1 MSKIME
7 TTASAI
13 RNHERQIGVAQQNIV
28 NANDPNY
35 IKQEVNL
42 VSNPLV
48 GAEIKSIDL
57 AMSEGLLKEQYN
69 KNSLFHSSR
78 VSKEMLQQVIEDV
91 YSLKF
96 DGKNSIAVNLNGI
109 FGNIK
114 ELELAS
120 NNSNKMNDA
129 VSSMEKFVEN
139 VSQQS
144 EKLQKF
150 RQEQD
155 EHIFKSVEKLNG
167 HIVTAR
173 NLSQALPLLKGDG
186 VRGSDIKYNDAK
198 NKLFNEI
205 REISKLIDVNQYF
218 DKDGELVLE
227 TKSGIPLI
235 KGDIKYKVEFT
246 HTDGLDKY
254 LKSDF
259 VFPALSVVD
268 EDIQDNS
275 PAFRND
281 LVTSGVT
288 SEITHHLK
296 GGELQ
301 ARFEL
306 RDKIIPDIINRLD
319 IYTDTLV
326 REMNAVYADATPEL
340 GFQSVTSN
348 NKFTSSDPITVSG
361 KFRIGLFNPNDGSSV
376 KDTAGNPETIEID
389 LSSGV
394 STLQNLIDKINNAP
408 LSGSYSVL
416 AELDS
421 DGHLTISPRATNLI
435 DFNFAIINEDSKFGA
450 DNVGINQFFGFN
462 DLKLFTYVDDKHYD
476 GKTSA
481 NSAISL
487 KVSDEIANSRQI
499 YTAKVRKDGDIG
511 KNNKA
516 ALEEL
521 LKIQNK
527 EFSFKGTD
535 SIAKSTETFLS
546 YANGIVDTLNI
557 KHQYLEGKVVKN
569 KIELEAI
576 DEQIASKSGVNTDQE
591 LLYITQLDRMHKY
604 VLKTFQIMEEYWKTL
619 LATF

>member
-42 VSNPLV
+42 VSNPQV

-91 YSLKF
+91 YSLKL
-96 DGKNSIAVNLNGI
+96 DGKNSITVNLNGI

-246 HTDGLDKY
+246 HTDGLDNY

-259 VFPALSVVD
+259 IFPALSVVD
-268 EDIQDNS
+268 EDIQDTS
-275 PAFRND
+275 PQFRND

-288 SEITHHLK
+288 NQITHHLK

-306 RDKIIPDIINRLD
+306 RDKIIPDLVNRLD

-340 GFQSVTSN
+340 GFKSVISN
-348 NKFTSSDPITVSG
+348 NKFTSSDTITVSG
-361 KFRIGLFNPNDGSSV
+361 KFRIGLFNPNDGLSI
-376 KDTAGNPETIEID
+376 KNAAGKPETIEID
-389 LSSGV
+389 LSSGI
-394 STLQNLIDKINNAP
+394 STLQNLIDKINNTS
-408 LSGSYSVL
+408 SGSYSVL
-416 AELDS
+416 AGLDG
-421 DGHLTISPRATNLI
+421 DGHLTIIPGGTNPI
-435 DFNFAIINEDSKFGA
+435 NANFAIISEDSKFGA
-450 DNVGINQFFGFN
+450 DGVGINQFFGFN
-462 DLKLFTYVDDKHYD
+462 NLKLFTYVDDKHYD
-476 GKTSA
+476 SRTSA
-481 NSAISL
+481 NSTISL
-487 KVSDEIANSRQI
+487 KISDEITNSRQI

-511 KNNKA
+511 RNNKA

-535 SIAKSTETFLS
+535 SIAKSTTTFSS

-557 KHQYLEGKVVKN
+557 KHQYLEEKVVKN

>member
-1 MSKIME
+1 ME

-28 NANDPNY
+28 NANDANY

-42 VSNPLV
+42 VSNPQV

-69 KNSLFHSSR
+69 KNSAFHSSR
-78 VSKEMLQQVIEDV
+78 VSKELLQQVIEDV
-91 YSLKF
+91 YSLKL
-96 DGKNSIAVNLNGI
+96 DGKNSITVNLNGI

-120 NNSNKMNDA
+120 NHSNKMNDA
-129 VSSMEKFVEN
+129 VSSMEKFAEN
-139 VSQQS
+139 VFQQS

-155 EHIFKSVEKLNG
+155 EQIFKSVEKLNG

-173 NLSQALPLLKGDG
+173 NLSQTLPLLKGDNS
-186 VRGSDIKYNDAK
+186 RGSDVKYNDAK

-227 TKSGIPLI
+227 TKLGIPLI
-235 KGDIKYKVEFT
+235 KGYIKYKVEFT
-246 HTDGLDKY
+246 HTDGLDNY
-254 LKSDF
+254 LRKDF

-268 EDIQDNS
+268 EDIHDNS
-275 PAFRND
+275 PQFRND
-281 LVTSGVT
+281 LVTSGVID
-288 SEITHHLK
+288 EITHHLK

-326 REMNAVYADATPEL
+326 REMNAVYADATPEF

-348 NKFTSSDPITVSG
+348 KKSISSDPITVSG
-361 KFRIGLFNPNDGSSV
+361 KFRIGLFNTDNGSSI
-376 KDTAGNPETIEID
+376 KNAAGNPETIEID
-389 LSSGV
+389 LSSGI
-394 STLQNLIDKINNAP
+394 STLQNLIDKINSASS
-408 LSGSYSVL
+408 SGGYSVL
-416 AELDS
+416 AGLDS
-421 DGHLTISPRATNLI
+421 DGHLTIEPNNTANPRSV
-435 DFNFAIINEDSKFGA
+435 NFAIINENSKFGA
-450 DNVGINQFFGFN
+450 DGGGINQFFGFN
-462 DLKLFTYVDDKHYD
+462 DLKLFTYVDDKYYD
-476 GKTSA
+476 SRTSA
-481 NSAISL
+481 NSAISI
-487 KVSDEIANSRQI
+487 KVSDKISMSRQI

-511 KNNKA
+511 TNNKA

-527 EFSFKGTD
+527 EFNFKGTD
-535 SIAKSTETFLS
+535 SIAKSTATFSS

-557 KHQYLEGKVVKN
+557 KHQYLEEKVAKN

>member
-1 MSKIME
+1 
-7 TTASAI
+7 
-13 RNHERQIGVAQQNIV
+13 
-28 NANDPNY
+28 
-35 IKQEVNL
+35 
-42 VSNPLV
+42 
-48 GAEIKSIDL
+48 
-57 AMSEGLLKEQYN
+57 
-69 KNSLFHSSR
+69 
-78 VSKEMLQQVIEDV
+78 
-91 YSLKF
+91 
-96 DGKNSIAVNLNGI
+96 
-109 FGNIK
+109 
-114 ELELAS
+114 
-120 NNSNKMNDA
+120 
-129 VSSMEKFVEN
+129 MEKFVEN

-246 HTDGLDKY
+246 HTDGLDNY
-254 LKSDF
+254 LKRDI
-259 VFPALSVVD
+259 FPALSVVD
-268 EDIQDNS
+268 EDIQDTS
-275 PAFRND
+275 PQFRND

-288 SEITHHLK
+288 NQITHHLK

-306 RDKIIPDIINRLD
+306 RDKIIPDLVNRLD

-340 GFQSVTSN
+340 GFKSVISN
-348 NKFTSSDPITVSG
+348 NKFTSSDTITVSG
-361 KFRIGLFNPNDGSSV
+361 KFRIGLFNTNDGLSI
-376 KDTAGNPETIEID
+376 KNAAGKPEAIEID
-389 LSSGV
+389 LGGV
-394 STLQNLIDKINNAP
+394 TTLQQLISKINTP
-408 LSGSYSVL
+408 STGSYSVL
-416 AELDS
+416 AGLDS
-421 DGHLTISPRATNLI
+421 DGHLTIKPKNTNPI
-435 DFNFAIINEDSKFGA
+435 NANFAIINEDSKFGA
-450 DNVGINQFFGFN
+450 DGVGINQFFGFN
-462 DLKLFTYVDDKHYD
+462 NLKLFTYVDDKHYD
-476 GKTSA
+476 SRTSA

-487 KVSDEIANSRQI
+487 KISDEITNSRQI

-511 KNNKA
+511 RNNKA

-535 SIAKSTETFLS
+535 SIAKSTTTFSS

-557 KHQYLEGKVVKN
+557 KHQYLEEKVVKN

>member
-35 IKQEVNL
+35 IRQEVNL
-42 VSNPLV
+42 VSNPQV

-91 YSLKF
+91 YSFKL
-96 DGKNSIAVNLNGI
+96 DGKNSITVNLNGI

-246 HTDGLDKY
+246 HTDGLDNY
-254 LKSDF
+254 LKRDI
-259 VFPALSVVD
+259 FPALSVVD
-268 EDIQDNS
+268 EDIQDTS
-275 PAFRND
+275 PQFRND

-288 SEITHHLK
+288 NQITHHLK

-306 RDKIIPDIINRLD
+306 RDKIIPDLVNRLD

-340 GFQSVTSN
+340 GFKSVISN
-348 NKFTSSDPITVSG
+348 NKFTSSDTITVSG
-361 KFRIGLFNPNDGSSV
+361 KFRIGLFNPNDGLSI
-376 KDTAGNPETIEID
+376 KNAAGKPEAIEID
-389 LSSGV
+389 LGGV
-394 STLQNLIDKINNAP
+394 TTLQQLISKINTP
-408 LSGSYSVL
+408 STGSYSVL
-416 AELDS
+416 AGLDS
-421 DGHLTISPRATNLI
+421 DGHLTIKPKNTNPI
-435 DFNFAIINEDSKFGA
+435 NANFAIINEDSKFGA
-450 DNVGINQFFGFN
+450 DGVGINQFFGFN
-462 DLKLFTYVDDKHYD
+462 NLKLFTYVDDKHYD
-476 GKTSA
+476 SRTSA

-487 KVSDEIANSRQI
+487 KISDEITNSRQI

-511 KNNKA
+511 RNNKA

-535 SIAKSTETFLS
+535 SIAKSTTTFSS

-557 KHQYLEGKVVKN
+557 KHQYLEEKVVKN

>member
-42 VSNPLV
+42 VSNPQV

-91 YSLKF
+91 YSLKL
-96 DGKNSIAVNLNGI
+96 DGKNSITVNLNGI

-150 RQEQD
+150 RQKQD
-155 EHIFKSVEKLNG
+155 EHIFKLVEKLNG

-173 NLSQALPLLKGDG
+173 NLSQALPLLMGGG

-246 HTDGLDKY
+246 HTDGLDNY

-268 EDIQDNS
+268 EDIQDTS
-275 PAFRND
+275 PQFRND

-288 SEITHHLK
+288 NQITHHLK

-340 GFQSVTSN
+340 GFQSVISN
-348 NKFTSSDPITVSG
+348 NKFTTTSDPITVSG
-361 KFRIGLFNPNDGSSV
+361 NFKIGLFNPVDGSSI
-376 KDTAGNPETIEID
+376 KDAAGQPETIKID
-389 LSSGV
+389 LGGV
-394 STLQNLIDKINNAP
+394 TKLQSLIDKINSVS
-408 LSGSYSVL
+408 SGGYGVL

-421 DGHLTISPRATNLI
+421 DGYLTIRPNPTNPTNV
-435 DFNFAIINEDSKFGA
+435 NFAIINEDSKFGA
-450 DNVGINQFFGFN
+450 DGVGINQFFEFN
-462 DLKLFTYVDDKHYD
+462 NLKLFTYRSDKYYD
-476 GKTSA
+476 STTSA

-487 KVSDEIANSRQI
+487 KIPDEITSSRQI

-511 KNNKA
+511 RNNKA

-527 EFSFKGTD
+527 EFSFKGAD
-535 SIAKSTETFLS
+535 SIATSTETFSS
-546 YANGIVDTLNI
+546 YANGMVDTLNI
-557 KHQYLEGKVVKN
+557 KHQYLEEKVVKN

>member
-42 VSNPLV
+42 VSNPQV

-91 YSLKF
+91 YSLKL
-96 DGKNSIAVNLNGI
+96 DGKNSITVNLNGI

-205 REISKLIDVNQYF
+205 REISNLIDVNQYF

-246 HTDGLDKY
+246 HTDGLDNY

-268 EDIQDNS
+268 EDIQDTS
-275 PAFRND
+275 PQFRND

-288 SEITHHLK
+288 NQITHHLK

-326 REMNAVYADATPEL
+326 REMNAVYADATPEF
-340 GFQSVTSN
+340 GFQSVISN
-348 NKFTSSDPITVSG
+348 NKFATGDPITVSG
-361 KFRIGLFNPNDGSSV
+361 KFRIGLFNPGDGSSI
-376 KDTAGNPETIEID
+376 KNAAGNPETIEID
-389 LSSGV
+389 LGGV
-394 STLQNLIDKINNAP
+394 TTLQQLISKINTP
-408 LSGSYSVL
+408 STGSYSVL
-416 AELDS
+416 AGLDS
-421 DGHLTISPRATNLI
+421 DGHLTIKPKNTNPI
-435 DFNFAIINEDSKFGA
+435 NANFAIINEDSKFGA
-450 DNVGINQFFGFN
+450 DGVGINQFFGFN
-462 DLKLFTYVDDKHYD
+462 NLKLFTYVDDKHYD
-476 GKTSA
+476 SRISA

-487 KVSDEIANSRQI
+487 KISDEIANSRQI

-535 SIAKSTETFLS
+535 SIAKSTTTFSS

-557 KHQYLEGKVVKN
+557 KHQYLEEKVVKN

>member
-1 MSKIME
+1 MC
-7 TTASAI
+7 
-13 RNHERQIGVAQQNIV
+13 VAQQNIV

-35 IKQEVNL
+35 IRQEVNL
-42 VSNPLV
+42 VSNPQV

-78 VSKEMLQQVIEDV
+78 VSKKMLQQVIEDV
-91 YSLKF
+91 YSLKL
-96 DGKNSIAVNLNGI
+96 DGKNSITVNLNGV

-205 REISKLIDVNQYF
+205 REISRLIDVNQYF

-246 HTDGLDKY
+246 HTDGLDNY

-268 EDIQDNS
+268 EDIHDTS
-275 PAFRND
+275 PQFRND

-288 SEITHHLK
+288 DEITHHLK

-340 GFQSVTSN
+340 GFQSVISN
-348 NKFTSSDPITVSG
+348 NKFTSGDPIAASG
-361 KFRIGLFNPNDGSSV
+361 KFKIGLFDSSNGSSI
-376 KDTAGNPETIEID
+376 KDATGQPETIKID
-389 LSSGV
+389 LSSV
-394 STLQNLIDKINNAP
+394 TTLQDLIDKINTT
-408 LSGSYSVL
+408 STGVYSAL

-421 DGHLTISPRATNLI
+421 DGHLTISLLGPNPTNA
-435 DFNFAIINEDSKFGA
+435 NFAIINEDSKFGA
-450 DNVGINQFFGFN
+450 DGVGINQFFGFN
-462 DLKLFTYVDDKHYD
+462 DLKLFTYVNDKHYD
-476 GKTSA
+476 DKTSA

-487 KVSDEIANSRQI
+487 KVSDEITSRRQI

-527 EFSFKGTD
+527 EFSFKGTN

-546 YANGIVDTLNI
+546 YANGMVDTLNI
-557 KHQYLEGKVVKN
+557 KHQYFEEKVVKN

-576 DEQIASKSGVNTDQE
+576 VEQIASKSGVNTDQE

-604 VLKTFQIMEEYWKTL
+604 VFKTFQIMEEYWKTL

>member
-42 VSNPLV
+42 VSNPQV

-91 YSLKF
+91 YSLKL
-96 DGKNSIAVNLNGI
+96 DGKNSITVNLNGI

-120 NNSNKMNDA
+120 NNSNKMNYA

-246 HTDGLDKY
+246 HTDGLDNY

-259 VFPALSVVD
+259 IFPALSVVD
-268 EDIQDNS
+268 EDIEDTS
-275 PAFRND
+275 PQFRND

-288 SEITHHLK
+288 NQITHHLK

-306 RDKIIPDIINRLD
+306 RDKIIPDIVNRLD

-361 KFRIGLFNPNDGSSV
+361 KFRIGLFNPNDGLSI
-376 KDTAGNPETIEID
+376 KNAAGKPETIEID
-389 LSSGV
+389 LSSGI
-394 STLQNLIDKINNAP
+394 STLQNLIDKINNTS
-408 LSGSYSVL
+408 SGSYSVL
-416 AELDS
+416 AGLDG
-421 DGHLTISPRATNLI
+421 DGHLTIIPGGTNPI
-435 DFNFAIINEDSKFGA
+435 NANFAIISEDSKFGA
-450 DNVGINQFFGFN
+450 DGVGINQFFGFN
-462 DLKLFTYVDDKHYD
+462 NLKLFTYVDDKHYD
-476 GKTSA
+476 SRTSA
-481 NSAISL
+481 NSTISL
-487 KVSDEIANSRQI
+487 KISDEITNSRQI

-557 KHQYLEGKVVKN
+557 KHQYLEEKVVKN

>member
-35 IKQEVNL
+35 IRQEVNL
-42 VSNPLV
+42 VSNPQV

-57 AMSEGLLKEQYN
+57 AMSECLLKEQYN

-91 YSLKF
+91 YSLKL
-96 DGKNSIAVNLNGI
+96 DGKNSITVNLNGI

-246 HTDGLDKY
+246 HTDGLDNY
-254 LKSDF
+254 LKRDF
-259 VFPALSVVD
+259 IFPALSVVD
-268 EDIQDNS
+268 EDIQDTS
-275 PAFRND
+275 PQFRND

-288 SEITHHLK
+288 NQITHHLK

-306 RDKIIPDIINRLD
+306 RDKIIPDLVNRLD

-340 GFQSVTSN
+340 GFQSVISN
-348 NKFTSSDPITVSG
+348 NKFTSSDTITVSG
-361 KFRIGLFNPNDGSSV
+361 KFRIGLFNPNDGLSIKNV
-376 KDTAGNPETIEID
+376 AGKPETIEID
-389 LSSGV
+389 LSSGI
-394 STLQNLIDKINNAP
+394 STLQNLIDKINNTS
-408 LSGSYSVL
+408 SGSYSVL
-416 AELDS
+416 AGLDG
-421 DGHLTISPRATNLI
+421 DGHLTIIPGGINA
-435 DFNFAIINEDSKFGA
+435 NFAIISEDSKFGA
-450 DNVGINQFFGFN
+450 DGVGINQFFGFN
-462 DLKLFTYVDDKHYD
+462 NLKLFTYVDDKHYD
-476 GKTSA
+476 SRTSA
-481 NSAISL
+481 NSTISL
-487 KVSDEIANSRQI
+487 KISDEITNSRQI

-511 KNNKA
+511 RNNKA

-535 SIAKSTETFLS
+535 SIAKSTTTFSS

-557 KHQYLEGKVVKN
+557 KHQYLEEKVVKN

>member
-42 VSNPLV
+42 VSNTQV

-91 YSLKF
+91 YSLKL
-96 DGKNSIAVNLNGI
+96 DGKNSITVNLNGI

-246 HTDGLDKY
+246 HTDGLDNY

-259 VFPALSVVD
+259 IFPALSVVD
-268 EDIQDNS
+268 EDIQDTS
-275 PAFRND
+275 PQFRND

-288 SEITHHLK
+288 NQITHHLK

-306 RDKIIPDIINRLD
+306 RDKIIPDLVNRLD

-326 REMNAVYADATPEL
+326 REMNAVYADATPKL
-340 GFQSVTSN
+340 GFKSVISN
-348 NKFTSSDPITVSG
+348 NKFTSSDTITVSG
-361 KFRIGLFNPNDGSSV
+361 KFRIGLFNPNDGLSI
-376 KDTAGNPETIEID
+376 KNAAGKPETIEID
-389 LSSGV
+389 LSNGISR
-394 STLQNLIDKINNAP
+394 LQNLIDKINNTS
-408 LSGSYSVL
+408 SGSYSVL
-416 AELDS
+416 AGLDG
-421 DGHLTISPRATNLI
+421 DGHLTIIPGGTNPI
-435 DFNFAIINEDSKFGA
+435 NANFAIISEDSKFGA
-450 DNVGINQFFGFN
+450 DGVGINQFFGFN
-462 DLKLFTYVDDKHYD
+462 NLKLFTYVDDKHYD
-476 GKTSA
+476 SRTSA
-481 NSAISL
+481 NSTISL
-487 KVSDEIANSRQI
+487 KISDEITNSRQI

-511 KNNKA
+511 RNNKA

-535 SIAKSTETFLS
+535 SIAKSTTTFSS

-557 KHQYLEGKVVKN
+557 KHQYLEEKVVKN